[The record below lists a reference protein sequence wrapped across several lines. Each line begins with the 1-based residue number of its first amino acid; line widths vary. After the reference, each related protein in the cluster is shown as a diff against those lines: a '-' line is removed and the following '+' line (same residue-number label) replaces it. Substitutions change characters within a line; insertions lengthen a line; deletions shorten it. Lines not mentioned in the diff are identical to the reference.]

1 MINVNGRSGVCFA
14 PLRRRTVI
22 SLALLLV
29 FGTVYTAGWI
39 NGEKLLRGAA
49 MIWID
54 SDPEGPADA
63 AIVLGGGISTRP
75 FAATGYYRSGLVDKV
90 LVSNVRPT
98 NRQWSSVPPS
108 SADLDCTISIL
119 LKLGVPRAKLEY
131 LDVDVANTYREA
143 VAVRQ
148 WALRTP
154 ARGVI
159 VPTEVFSTRRV
170 RWVFELCKLS

>member
-63 AIVLGGGISTRP
+63 AIG
-75 FAATGYYRSGLVDKV
+75 
-90 LVSNVRPT
+90 
-98 NRQWSSVPPS
+98 
-108 SADLDCTISIL
+108 
-119 LKLGVPRAKLEY
+119 
-131 LDVDVANTYREA
+131 
-143 VAVRQ
+143 
-148 WALRTP
+148 
-154 ARGVI
+154 
-159 VPTEVFSTRRV
+159 
-170 RWVFELCKLS
+170 